1 MKKNSKTWF
10 TLIELLVSISIL
22 SIVMISI
29 FTIFQLA
36 SEANNRTDIS
46 RAMQENIKNIV
57 ETIAEDVRVN
67 NISWVNSQIS
77 WGCDLS
83 WWSYLTWSE
92 VCFLTWTR
100 TIKYYLARF
109 NNTTWVYNRII
120 DFSDCD
126 IWKESCVLVKK
137 DVNGDINP
145 LSNSWVEFRN
155 INFSVVNLENKE
167 KKLILNFVMQPSTK
181 KWIKMWLIKDNK
193 IIFQTTFSQRLY
205 NSY

>member
-57 ETIAEDVRVN
+57 ETIAEDVRTKS
-67 NISWVNSQIS
+67 ISWLNSQINWS
-77 WGCDLS
+77 CDLS
-83 WWSYLTWSE
+83 WWNYLTWSKL
-92 VCFLTWTR
+92 CIWGNN
-100 TIKYYLARF
+100 YYLARF

-155 INFSVVNLENKE
+155 INFSVINLENKE

>member
-67 NISWVNSQIS
+67 NISWVNSQINWS
-77 WGCDLS
+77 CDLS
-83 WWSYLTWSE
+83 WWNYLTWSKL
-92 VCFLTWTR
+92 CIWGNN
-100 TIKYYLARF
+100 YYLARF

>member
-57 ETIAEDVRVN
+57 ETIAEDVRTKS
-67 NISWVNSQIS
+67 ISWLNSQINWS
-77 WGCDLS
+77 CDLS
-83 WWSYLTWSE
+83 WWNYLTWSKL
-92 VCFLTWTR
+92 CIWGNN
-100 TIKYYLARF
+100 YYLARF

>member
-57 ETIAEDVRVN
+57 ETIAEDVRTKS
-67 NISWVNSQIS
+67 ISWLNSQINWS
-77 WGCDLS
+77 CDLS
-83 WWSYLTWSE
+83 WWSYLTWSKL
-92 VCFLTWTR
+92 CIWGNN
-100 TIKYYLARF
+100 YYLARF

>member
-83 WWSYLTWSE
+83 WWSYLTWSKL
-92 VCFLTWTR
+92 CIWGNN
-100 TIKYYLARF
+100 YYLARF

>member
-57 ETIAEDVRVN
+57 ETIAEDVRTKS
-67 NISWVNSQIS
+67 ISWLNSQINWS
-77 WGCDLS
+77 CDLS
-83 WWSYLTWSE
+83 WWGYLTWSKL
-92 VCFLTWTR
+92 CIWGNN
-100 TIKYYLARF
+100 YYLARF

>member
-57 ETIAEDVRVN
+57 ETIAEDVRTKS
-67 NISWVNSQIS
+67 IFWLNSQINWS
-77 WGCDLS
+77 CDLS
-83 WWSYLTWSE
+83 WWNYLTWSKL
-92 VCFLTWTR
+92 CIWGNN
-100 TIKYYLARF
+100 YYLARF

-155 INFSVVNLENKE
+155 INFSVINLENKE